1 MNHRSKIVLVAL
13 GLLMVAAPALAQ
25 NTQLKGTLKGQ
36 DGKPMAGVT
45 VDLANLNTG
54 QKMHLKT
61 DKKGEFFSIGV
72 SPGKYN
78 IVFLQD
84 GKQIWN
90 ISGFDVTLQKEVN
103 TLDVDLA
110 KEVQA
115 AKAQQQSQMTE
126 EQKKELEKAQA
137 ENVTIK
143 NLNAMLQQAHA
154 AIEAGTPDAAIPIL
168 AKATQVDPTRAL
180 LWAQLANANVLS
192 AKKDT
197 DSASRNQKY
206 ATAADSYKKAIELT
220 TAATDPKAKAGL
232 GGYYNNYGEVLGRT
246 GKTDDAVAAY
256 NTAATTDPA
265 NSAMYYRNLGITM
278 ENAGKTDEAV
288 AAYDKSIAVDP
299 AAPDS
304 YFRKGIALVSKATTK
319 GDKIIPAPGTE
330 EAFNKYLE
338 LAPDGPNA
346 ETAKQMLAT
355 IGAPIKTSYGTQKS
369 ATKKK

>member
-1 MNHRSKIVLVAL
+1 MKHRLQVVLVAL
-13 GLLMVAAPALAQ
+13 GLLIAAAPALAQ
-25 NTQLKGTLKGQ
+25 QTQIKGTLKGQ
-36 DGKPMAGVT
+36 DGKPMVGVI
-45 VDLANLNTG
+45 VDMVNLNTG
-54 QKMHLKT
+54 QKFHLKT

-78 IVFLQD
+78 VSFLQN
-84 GKQIWN
+84 GKEIWHIN
-90 ISGFDVTLQKEVN
+90 GVDVTLQKEVN
-103 TLDVDLA
+103 TIDVDLA
-110 KEVQA
+110 KEMEA

-154 AIEAGTPDAAIPIL
+154 AIEAGTPEAAIPIL
-168 AKATQVDPTRAL
+168 QKATQVDPTRAL
-180 LWAQLANANVLS
+180 LWAQLGSANVLS

-206 ATAADSYKKAIELT
+206 AAAVEAYKKAIDLT
-220 TAATDPKAKAGL
+220 NAATDPKAKAGL

-246 GKTDDAVAAY
+246 GKTEETVAAY
-256 NTAATTDPA
+256 TAAVTADPA
-265 NSAMYYRNLGITM
+265 NAAMYYRNLGITM
-278 ENAGKTDEAV
+278 ENTGKTDEAV
-288 AAYDKSIAVDP
+288 AAYDKAIAADP
-299 AAPDS
+299 TAPDS

-319 GDKIIPAPGTE
+319 GDKIVPAPGTE
-330 EAFNKYLE
+330 DAFNKYLE

-369 ATKKK
+369 AGKKK